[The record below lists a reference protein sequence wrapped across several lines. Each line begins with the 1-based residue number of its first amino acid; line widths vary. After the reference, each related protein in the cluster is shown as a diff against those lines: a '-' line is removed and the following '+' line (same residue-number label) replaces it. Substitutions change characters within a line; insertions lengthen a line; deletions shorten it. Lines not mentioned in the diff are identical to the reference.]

1 MKAITHENYII
12 PISSI
17 NFIYWTNP
25 NEIQV
30 YLKSPICG
38 RAYICLHYD
47 ESDECAV
54 AYTDMLMMF
63 R

>member
-17 NFIYWTNP
+17 NFIHWANP
-25 NEIQV
+25 NEIKI
-30 YLKSPICG
+30 YLKSPIAG
-38 RAYICLHYD
+38 RTYICLHYN

-54 AYTDMLMMF
+54 AYTDMFMMF